1 MADENEKKSKSVSVK
16 TEAVRLYLLQRDRIK
31 LDVEIERKMHKTL
44 PSLSNEIR
52 IATEL
57 LRLVFDTEEVA
68 EAEAGEDWTDVQG
81 FDD

>member
-1 MADENEKKSKSVSVK
+1 MTDENEQRSKSVNVK
-16 TEAVRLYLLQRDRIK
+16 NEAVRLYLLQRDRIK
-31 LDVEIERKMHKTL
+31 IDVEIERKMRKTL

-68 EAEAGEDWTDVQG
+68 EVEAGEDWIDVQG